1 MKINT
6 HLFSEVYGCYFTV
19 VRSILEQAEG
29 GLTRAEIE
37 SMVLTDGFYD
47 SAFHLLPKLFS
58 GEWNLMEQRTD
69 GKYYSK
75 LISKDLTRPMTDLE
89 KGWLKALLF
98 DKRIHLFV
106 NSEEAAA
113 LSEALKEVSPL
124 FLQSDFHYYDSAAD
138 GDPYWEEKYI
148 NNFQKI
154 LKACENQSPLF
165 ILYESGKQNRT
176 KRLVIPYKLN
186 YSSRDD
192 KFRLLGVTCQRDGQ
206 FKKTTL
212 NLARILAVEPSAE
225 SSVNSSAKISV
236 KSSAETLAKSS
247 AKTSVNSSTETLAK
261 SSAEVSF
268 KSSAETSAGS
278 SILNIPKPFP
288 LYKFFRETICKE
300 PIILEISKERNGLER
315 CMLQFASW
323 EKQTEYDEESNCYIC
338 RIYYDGE
345 DETELLVR
353 VLSFG
358 PVVRVLGPV
367 NFLAQIKER
376 VRNQYQL
383 NTYEES

>member
-29 GLTRAEIE
+29 GLTRTEIE
-37 SMVLTDGFYD
+37 SMVQTDGFYD

-89 KGWLKALLF
+89 KGWLKALLL
-98 DKRIHLFV
+98 DKRIYLFV

-124 FLQSDFHYYDSAAD
+124 FLQSDFHYYDSAVD
-138 GDPYWEEKYI
+138 GDPYGEERYI
-148 NNFQKI
+148 SNFQKI

-212 NLARILAVEPSAE
+212 NLARILTVEPSAE
-225 SSVNSSAKISV
+225 SFAETSI
-236 KSSAETLAKSS
+236 KSSSE
-247 AKTSVNSSTETLAK
+247 TSVNSSTETLAK
-261 SSAEVSF
+261 SSTETLA
-268 KSSAETSAGS
+268 KSSAETSDKSSSETSAGPS
-278 SILNIPKPFP
+278 LLNIPKPFP

-358 PVVRVLGPV
+358 PVVRVLGPF

>member
-1 MKINT
+1 MKINS

-37 SMVLTDGFYD
+37 SMVQTDGFYD

-106 NSEEAAA
+106 NSEEAAV

-138 GDPYWEEKYI
+138 GDPYGEERYI
-148 NNFQKI
+148 SNFQKI

-212 NLARILAVEPSAE
+212 NLARILTVEPSAE
-225 SSVNSSAKISV
+225 SS
-236 KSSAETLAKSS
+236 AETL
-247 AKTSVNSSTETLAK
+247 VNSSTEALAK
-261 SSAEVSF
+261 SSAE
-268 KSSAETSAGS
+268 SSVNSPTETSAESSAGP

-367 NFLAQIKER
+367 NFLVQIKER

-383 NTYEES
+383 NTYEEW

>member
-1 MKINT
+1 MKINN

-19 VRSILEQAEG
+19 VKRILEQTEG

-37 SMVLTDGFYD
+37 SMVQTDGFYD

-75 LISKDLTRPMTDLE
+75 LLSKDLTCPMTGLE
-89 KGWLKALLF
+89 KAWLKALLS
-98 DKRIHLFV
+98 DKRIHLFI
-106 NSEEAAA
+106 NPEESAS
-113 LSEALKEVSPL
+113 LSDALKEVPPL
-124 FLQSDFHYYDSAAD
+124 FLPSDFHFYDSAAD
-138 GDPYWEEKYI
+138 GDSYEEKRYI
-148 NNFQKI
+148 DNFRII
-154 LKACENQSPLF
+154 LKACGNQTPLS

-192 KFRLLGVTCQRDGQ
+192 KFRLLGVACQRGGAV
-206 FKKTTL
+206 KKITL
-212 NLARILAVEPSAE
+212 NLARILTVELSAESYSKHQVVNSAKNSPEASSNALTEPSAM
-225 SSVNSSAKISV
+225 KI
-236 KSSAETLAKSS
+236 
-247 AKTSVNSSTETLAK
+247 
-261 SSAEVSF
+261 
-268 KSSAETSAGS
+268 
-278 SILNIPKPFP
+278 PMPFP
-288 LYKFFRETICKE
+288 VYKFFRETQTKE
-300 PIILEISKERNGLER
+300 PIVLEISKERNGLER

-323 EKQTEYDEESNCYIC
+323 EKQTEYDEERDCYVC
-338 RIYYDGE
+338 RIYYDGQ

-358 PVVRVLGPV
+358 PVVKVLGPAP
-367 NFLAQIKER
+367 FLAQIKDR
-376 VRNQYQL
+376 VRNQYRL

>member
-1 MKINT
+1 MKINS

-37 SMVLTDGFYD
+37 SMVQTDGFYD

-106 NSEEAAA
+106 NSEEAAV

-138 GDPYWEEKYI
+138 GDPYGEERYI
-148 NNFQKI
+148 SNFQKI

-212 NLARILAVEPSAE
+212 NLARILTVEPSAE
-225 SSVNSSAKISV
+225 SSAESSA
-236 KSSAETLAKSS
+236 
-247 AKTSVNSSTETLAK
+247 
-261 SSAEVSF
+261 
-268 KSSAETSAGS
+268 GP

-367 NFLAQIKER
+367 NFLVQIKER

-383 NTYEES
+383 NTYEEW